1 MKEKFNNLFG
11 GGSAG
16 AYTWFGVKKELLI
29 RLAVAVVL
37 FCAGLFTSG
46 TVLMLLSFL
55 VVGYDVIGRAILSSG
70 RRGPSCAPM
79 PWSLPAVHC
88 WTRWSRFPAR

>member
-11 GGSAG
+11 GESAG

-29 RLAVAVVL
+29 RLTVAVVL

-55 VVGYDVIGRAILSSG
+55 VVGYDVIGRAIFRAAKERTIGDPGHAVRSDG
-70 RRGPSCAPM
+70 FCHQRG
-79 PWSLPAVHC
+79 V
-88 WTRWSRFPAR
+88 

>member
-55 VVGYDVIGRAILSSG
+55 VVGYDVIGRAIFRAAKERTIGEELLVTLCVLMAFVINEG
-70 RRGPSCAPM
+70 Y
-79 PWSLPAVHC
+79 
-88 WTRWSRFPAR
+88 